1 MTNPRSNIS
10 RGEPQPTKMR
20 FLFTLLTWLFIGPGG
35 MLLTLMS
42 IVQRGTGW
50 TTGHDALFFAFL
62 LAAVGAR
69 WIDHLNGDPV
79 TSGGEGATPGAAR
92 RYTILVVSL
101 GVVSWVVA
109 NVIGNHVLH

>member
-1 MTNPRSNIS
+1 MTTPRTHTGG
-10 RGEPQPTKMR
+10 GEPQPTKMR
-20 FLFTLLTWLFIGPGG
+20 FLFTLLTWLFIGPAG
-35 MLLTLMS
+35 MILTLMS

-62 LAAVGAR
+62 FAAVGAR
-69 WIDHLNGDPV
+69 WIDYFNGDPV

-101 GVVSWVVA
+101 GVVSWVMGNA
-109 NVIGNHVLH
+109 IGNHVLR